1 MHIKFFYKIRM
12 IDYFVRDVRLL
23 CSLLNALTAA
33 GDVICLQLILELQ
46 SQLRFFA
53 RIVSHVF
60 LRR

>member
-1 MHIKFFYKIRM
+1 M